1 MLHSVAERAH
11 GYVGADLSAVC
22 KEAGLLAMKRLLLD
36 AESIIKKDKF
46 SICLKDLEDAMLK
59 VRPSAMR
66 SINLDVPVVSW
77 DDVGG
82 QVEVKKRLKEIVEWP
97 LKYPEVCFY
106 ISTMAKLKPAYFETY
121 LYMSLVGC

>member
-1 MLHSVAERAH
+1 
-11 GYVGADLSAVC
+11 
-22 KEAGLLAMKRLLLD
+22 MKRLLLD
-36 AESIIKKDKF
+36 AKGIIKKDEF

-77 DDVGG
+77 DDIGG

-106 ISTMAKLKPAYFETY
+106 NCTITELKPPFSRLISTCL
-121 LYMSLVGC
+121 LLVAILLMGS